1 MMDEYINYMV
11 ELGVDQ
17 IPHTDSTGLDGD
29 LLSHSLRVAGMLCS
43 YGRSDDEVRAG
54 LFHSVYGNEFQMY
67 KVDVDRDDLCD
78 LIGNYPEYLVAK
90 FNSLEDRP
98 YTILYGK
105 GLKDPEKTALR
116 WLEYCNI
123 RDQDPEA
130 DILKEFELVLKV
142 NEDVESEMQ
151 TM

>member
-1 MMDEYINYMV
+1 
-11 ELGVDQ
+11 
-17 IPHTDSTGLDGD
+17 
-29 LLSHSLRVAGMLCS
+29 
-43 YGRSDDEVRAG
+43 
-54 LFHSVYGNEFQMY
+54 MY
-67 KVDVDRDDLCD
+67 KVDVDRDELSD

-90 FNSLEDRP
+90 FNSLDDRP

-116 WLEYCNI
+116 WVEYCNI

-142 NEDVESEMQ
+142 DEDVKSEMQ

>member
-11 ELGVDQ
+11 KLGVDH
-17 IPHTDSTGLDGD
+17 IPHLEGD
-29 LLSHSLRVAGMLCS
+29 LLSHCMRVAGMLYS
-43 YGRSDDEVRAG
+43 YGRPEDEVKAG

-67 KVDVDRDDLCD
+67 KVDVDRDELCY
-78 LIGNYPEYLVAK
+78 LIGNYSEYLVAK

-98 YTILYGK
+98 YTILCGK

-142 NEDVESEMQ
+142 EDNVESEM
-151 TM
+151 

>member
-1 MMDEYINYMV
+1 MPRKILKDIFGYKEFRSGQLEIIQAVLDNTHTLAVMPTGSGKTRTAIDTVLNWIES
-11 ELGVDQ
+11 LGK
-17 IPHTDSTGLDGD
+17 ST
-29 LLSHSLRVAGMLCS
+29 CS
-43 YGRSDDEVRAG
+43 ILWIA
-54 LFHSVYGNEFQMY
+54 
-67 KVDVDRDDLCD
+67 DRDELCD

-90 FNSLEDRP
+90 FNSLENRP

-130 DILKEFELVLKV
+130 SILREFELVLKV
-142 NEDVESEMQ
+142 NEDAESEMQ